1 MNCGRSAG
9 TVEYPAKPRTSAAHT
24 ATTVA
29 AEGLGAELAELTVYQ
44 LRLWIH
50 SMTLSNPSLSLDLG
64 EWAGSVLGRT
74 IDISPVGSPHV
85 PATRFRPA
93 VAIRRPCV
101 PTVAMP

>member
-1 MNCGRSAG
+1 MTASMYPADTIPASQPACVLVRDQSSMNCGRSAG

-44 LRLWIH
+44 LRPWIH

-74 IDISPVGSPHV
+74 
-85 PATRFRPA
+85 
-93 VAIRRPCV
+93 
-101 PTVAMP
+101 